1 MCEKFNFLFM
11 NEKQEFGKR
20 LAEAMVS
27 AGYEAR
33 PIVLE
38 REFNS
43 RYWGKSVTFQAVARW
58 LRGEAVPSQDK
69 LLVLAEW
76 LRVEPQVLRFGDE
89 VAKSV
94 RANRQRWD
102 KGVGYLERE
111 VFEAFLSLSAAQRKA
126 LREIILALA
135 KASATPTAKIR
146 AGAAR

>member
-1 MCEKFNFLFM
+1 M
-11 NEKQEFGKR
+11 
-20 LAEAMVS
+20 
-27 AGYEAR
+27 
-33 PIVLE
+33 
-38 REFNS
+38 
-43 RYWGKSVTFQAVARW
+43 
-58 LRGEAVPSQDK
+58 
-69 LLVLAEW
+69 LVLAEW

-135 KASATPTAKIR
+135 RPGTTVVAKSKASA
-146 AGAAR
+146 AR